1 MGLIGRWGWRGRR
14 RGRGSDLLYLPTVPY
29 KLCLLAGLAVVES
42 VVVEYWWEYVITILC
57 LENICG
63 ILM

>member
-1 MGLIGRWGWRGRR
+1 VTCFIL
-14 RGRGSDLLYLPTVPY
+14 SY

-42 VVVEYWWEYVITILC
+42 VVEYWWEYVVTILC
-57 LENICG
+57 LENICN

>member
-14 RGRGSDLLYLPTVPY
+14 RGRGSDLLYLSY

-57 LENICG
+57 LENICNF
-63 ILM
+63 LM

>member
-1 MGLIGRWGWRGRR
+1 MTCFR
-14 RGRGSDLLYLPTVPY
+14 YLSY

-42 VVVEYWWEYVITILC
+42 VVVVEYWWEYVITILC
-57 LENICG
+57 LENICN